1 MVNSDPLLQPLE
13 RLVGLVELERRLE
26 LAEVKE
32 TADVLDARG
41 SLSS

>member
-1 MVNSDPLLQPLE
+1 MASSDLLLQSLE

-26 LAEVKE
+26 LTEVKE
-32 TADVLDARG
+32 TADKLGVQG